1 MRYRIPPHLQLSD
14 GVIEVNRIEF
24 EDLAGRA
31 IDGDWRFPEPVKISV
46 DLAFRQSISLKE
58 VCLLPKRAR
67 VQFVLSAHGTSVR
80 SRQVLCLQP
89 LEERQEYRLEG
100 EMPFGYTDDEL
111 LVRISLELAESV
123 RSDGGG
129 AANKGDVLWSH
140 EARWIVGKTDSLVRV
155 VREDLKKRG
164 MLLPWIVEADMS
176 DLDRSFTEAV
186 RIVVN
191 SSHKF
196 GSVIDSEQRHSG
208 MQALHKAIQWQMRDD
223 IDRQLVQLA
232 LSDERV
238 RELEVNEYDNSLGGV
253 LRRRLQVL
261 LQVGTP
267 RQQYERYLA
276 DPLSVEREMV
286 RRPR

>member
-1 MRYRIPPHLQLSD
+1 MRFQSPPHLQLRD
-14 GVIEVNRIEF
+14 DAIEVKRMEF
-24 EDLAGRA
+24 SDVAGRNF
-31 IDGDWRFPEPVKISV
+31 DGDWRVPEPVKISV
-46 DLAFRQSISLKE
+46 DLIFREPISLRDT
-58 VCLLPKRAR
+58 CSLPDHAL

-80 SRQVLCLQP
+80 SRLILCQQP

-111 LVRISLELAESV
+111 LVRVSLELAESLPFEG
-123 RSDGGG
+123 SG
-129 AANKGDVLWSH
+129 AVNKGDVLWSQDNRC
-140 EARWIVGKTDSLVRV
+140 ALGKTAALVRV
-155 VREDLKKRG
+155 VREDLKKRS
-164 MLLPWIVEADMS
+164 MSLPWIVEADMS

-186 RIVVN
+186 RVVVN

-196 GSVIDSEQRHSG
+196 GSVIGSQQRHGG
-208 MQALHKAIQWQMRDD
+208 MQSLNKAIQWQMQDD
-223 IDRQLVQLA
+223 VDRQLVLLA

-238 RELEVNEYDNSLGGV
+238 RELEVDEYDDSLGGV
-253 LRRRLQVL
+253 LRRCLKVL

-267 RQQYERYLA
+267 QQQYERYLS